1 MSIKSD
7 VLSYRSIPRG
17 YMIVCRSSE
26 NDNDYLQTNVLGGL
40 TKEVAQFKY
49 DLLCLLRSGE
59 PGGNL
64 YEPTSQELERLEDA
78 VCSVI
83 DYYGDDIVGVD
94 YSWDEVLF
102 NVTTELGGTSETYY
116 TRLVDDV
123 QIYYVP
129 FDVEF
134 PNVTDQFAQ

>member
-7 VLSYRSIPRG
+7 VL
-17 YMIVCRSSE
+17 
-26 NDNDYLQTNVLGGL
+26 
-40 TKEVAQFKY
+40 
-49 DLLCLLRSGE
+49 CLLRFGE
-59 PGGNL
+59 PGENL

-83 DYYGDDIVGVD
+83 DYYGDDNVGVG

-102 NVTTELGGTSETYY
+102 NETTELVGTSETYY

-123 QIYYVP
+123 QIYYVQ

>member
-1 MSIKSD
+1 MSIESD
-7 VLSYRSIPRG
+7 VLSYRIPHG

-26 NDNDYLQTNVLGGL
+26 NDNDYSQTNVLGGL

-49 DLLCLLRSGE
+49 DLLCLLRSEEVGE
-59 PGGNL
+59 NL
-64 YEPTSQELERLEDA
+64 YEPTIKELERLQSAVIEVMGHHGLFDKDDLYYWED
-78 VCSVI
+78 VLH
-83 DYYGDDIVGVD
+83 
-94 YSWDEVLF
+94 DE
-102 NVTTELGGTSETYY
+102 TTKLVGTSETYY

-123 QIYYVP
+123 QIYYIP

>member
-1 MSIKSD
+1 MSIESD
-7 VLSYRSIPRG
+7 VLSYHIPCG
-17 YMIVCRSSE
+17 YMIVCHSSE
-26 NDNDYLQTNVLGGL
+26 NDGDYSQTNILGGL
-40 TKEVAQFKY
+40 TKEAAQFKY
-49 DLLCLLRSGE
+49 DLLYLLRYE
-59 PGGNL
+59 EVGGNL

-83 DYYGDDIVGVD
+83 DHYGDDIVGVG

-102 NVTTELGGTSETYY
+102 NETTKLVGTSETYY

>member
-1 MSIKSD
+1 MSIKND
-7 VLSYRSIPRG
+7 VLSYRIPRG
-17 YMIVCRSSE
+17 YMIVCHSSE
-26 NDNDYLQTNVLGGL
+26 NIGDYSQTNILGGL

-59 PGGNL
+59 VGGNL
-64 YEPTSQELERLEDA
+64 YEPSIRELKRLEDA

-83 DYYGDDIVGVD
+83 DCYGDDIVGVG

-102 NVTTELGGTSETYY
+102 NETTELVGTSETYY

-123 QIYYVP
+123 QIYYVER
-129 FDVEF
+129 DVEF

>member
-1 MSIKSD
+1 MSIESD
-7 VLSYRSIPRG
+7 VLSYRIPRG

-26 NDNDYLQTNVLGGL
+26 NDNDYSQTNVLGGL

-49 DLLCLLRSGE
+49 DLLCLLRYGE
-59 PGGNL
+59 VGGNL
-64 YEPTSQELERLEDA
+64 YEPTIQELERLRSA
-78 VCSVI
+78 VYSVI
-83 DYYGDDIVGVD
+83 DYYGDDIVGVG

-102 NVTTELGGTSETYY
+102 NETTELAGTSETYY

-123 QIYYVP
+123 QIYYIP

-134 PNVTDQFAQ
+134 PNVTDQFTH

>member
-7 VLSYRSIPRG
+7 VLSYSLPRG
-17 YMIVCRSSE
+17 YMIVCSSCE
-26 NDNDYLQTNVLGGL
+26 NDGDHFQINAVGGL

-59 PGGNL
+59 VWGNL
-64 YEPTSQELERLEDA
+64 YEPTSQELERLQSAVIEVMGHHGLFDKDDLYYWED
-78 VCSVI
+78 VLH
-83 DYYGDDIVGVD
+83 DETTKLVGA
-94 YSWDEVLF
+94 
-102 NVTTELGGTSETYY
+102 SETYY

-123 QIYYVP
+123 QIYYIP

-134 PNVTDQFAQ
+134 PNVTD

>member
-1 MSIKSD
+1 MSIKSN
-7 VLSYRSIPRG
+7 VLSYRIPRG
-17 YMIVCRSSE
+17 YMIVCNSCE
-26 NDNDYLQTNVLGGL
+26 NDGDHSQTSVVGGL
-40 TKEVAQFKY
+40 TKESAQFKY

-64 YEPTSQELERLEDA
+64 YKPTRQELKRLEDA

-83 DYYGDDIVGVD
+83 DYYGDDIVGVG

-102 NVTTELGGTSETYY
+102 NETTELVGTSETYY

-134 PNVTDQFAQ
+134 PNVPGQFAQ